1 MPKIVIEADT
11 REETLE
17 MLIDLGIAQLNLR
30 NMATQQQVAQQPK
43 QEQVPQGGTEKTP
56 TYKARFANKGSEDDQ
71 K

>member
-30 NMATQQQVAQQPK
+30 QMQQQQVAQQPK

-56 TYKARFANKGSEDDQ
+56 TYKARFANKEKD
-71 K
+71 KK

>member
-30 NMATQQQVAQQPK
+30 NMATQQQQQ
-43 QEQVPQGGTEKTP
+43 QVPQGETEKTP

>member
-30 NMATQQQVAQQPK
+30 QMQQQQVAQQPK

>member
-30 NMATQQQVAQQPK
+30 NMATQQQQQ
-43 QEQVPQGGTEKTP
+43 QVPQGGTEKTP
-56 TYKARFANKGSEDDQ
+56 TYKARFANKEKD
-71 K
+71 KK

>member
-30 NMATQQQVAQQPK
+30 NMATQQQQQ
-43 QEQVPQGGTEKTP
+43 QVPQGETEKTP
-56 TYKARFANKGSEDDQ
+56 TYKARFANKEKD
-71 K
+71 KK

>member
-30 NMATQQQVAQQPK
+30 QMQQQQVAQQPK
-43 QEQVPQGGTEKTP
+43 QEQVPQGETEKTP
-56 TYKARFANKGSEDDQ
+56 TYKARFANKEKD
-71 K
+71 KK

>member
-30 NMATQQQVAQQPK
+30 NMATQQQQPK

-56 TYKARFANKGSEDDQ
+56 TYKARFANKEKD
-71 K
+71 KK